1 MGCIN
6 PDGTLTETA
15 RKVLLSIKDTAL
27 NEKGIAQ
34 ATGLPMFKVRASI
47 RDMFGVGFLYE
58 TDSKQ
63 FEISPVGVKV
73 LES

>member
-6 PDGTLTETA
+6 PDGTLTDTA
-15 RKVLLSIKDTAL
+15 RKVLASIKDTAL

-47 RDMFGVGFLYE
+47 RDMYGVGFLYE
-58 TDSKQ
+58 TDKKQ
-63 FEISPVGVKV
+63 FEISPVGTKV
-73 LES
+73 LEA